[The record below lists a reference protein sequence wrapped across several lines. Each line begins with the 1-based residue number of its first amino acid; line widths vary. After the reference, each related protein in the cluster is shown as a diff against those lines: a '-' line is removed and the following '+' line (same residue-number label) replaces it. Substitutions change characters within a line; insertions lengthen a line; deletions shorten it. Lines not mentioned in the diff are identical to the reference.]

1 VQQVDSGT
9 LILRRQDIAGLLS
22 FGDYVDACRD
32 VFRAHATGNVIAPAL
47 MHLDTDAGEFH
58 IKGGGI
64 RGARTFVAVKVNG
77 GFFQNPARFNLPAIQ
92 GSIVL
97 CDGDNGA
104 PVAYMESGEITVNR
118 TGATTAVA
126 AMELA
131 RADARTVTICGC
143 GRQGRIQLIGILHA
157 RPAVDRV
164 FAYDVNA
171 EAARSFAANMSREL
185 SIQVTAIETV
195 GEGAVESDVIV
206 TCTPSR
212 KPYLLAEHV
221 RPGTFV
227 AAVGADSPDK
237 QELDPQVLAHAAVVT
252 DITVQCEHVGELHHA
267 IAAGLM
273 TAADVRAQ
281 LGEIVLGRAA
291 GRLRD
296 DERIVFDTT
305 GTALQDAA
313 AAAAVYERAVARGV
327 GQFVQL

>member
-1 VQQVDSGT
+1 VSSGT

-22 FGDYVDACRD
+22 FADYVDACRD

-77 GFFQNPARFNLPAIQ
+77 GFFQNPARFNMPAIQ

-104 PVAYMESGEITVNR
+104 PLAYMDSSEITINR

-126 AMELA
+126 AAALA
-131 RADARTVTICGC
+131 RPDSRTVTICGC
-143 GRQGRIQLIGILHA
+143 GRQGRIQLIGIRHA
-157 RPAVDRV
+157 LPGVDRV

-171 EAARSFAANMSREL
+171 EAARLFAANMSREL
-185 SIQVTAIETV
+185 SIDVTAVDTV
-195 GEGAVESDVIV
+195 GEGAPESDVIV

-212 KPYLLAEHV
+212 KPFLLAEHV
-221 RPGTFV
+221 RPGAFV

-237 QELDPQVLAHAAVVT
+237 QELDPRVLAQAAVIT
-252 DITVQCEHVGELHHA
+252 DITGQCEHVGELHHA

-273 TAADVRAQ
+273 SASDVRAQ
-281 LGEIVLGRAA
+281 LGEIVSGSVA
-291 GRLRD
+291 GRLNAG
-296 DERIVFDTT
+296 ERIVFDTT

-327 GQFVQL
+327 GQYVQL

>member
-1 VQQVDSGT
+1 MVPGT

-22 FGDYVDACRD
+22 FADYVAACRD
-32 VFRAHATGNVIAPAL
+32 VFRAHAAGDVIAPAL

-58 IKGGGI
+58 VKGGGI

-77 GFFQNPARFNLPAIQ
+77 GFFQNPARFNMPAIQ

-104 PVAYMESGEITVNR
+104 PIAFMDSIEITVNR

-126 AMELA
+126 ATELA
-131 RADARTVTICGC
+131 RADSRTVTICGC

-157 RPAVDRV
+157 LPAVDKV

-171 EAARSFAANMSREL
+171 DAARLFAANMSREL
-185 SIQVTAIETV
+185 SVDVRAV
-195 GEGAVESDVIV
+195 DAVADGARESDVIV

-237 QELDPQVLAHAAVVT
+237 QELDPHVLAQAAVVT
-252 DITVQCEHVGELHHA
+252 DITGQCEHVGELHHA

-273 TAADVRAQ
+273 AVSDVRAQ
-281 LGEIVLGRAA
+281 LGEIVSGRAT
-291 GRLRD
+291 GRLSP

-313 AAAAVYERAVARGV
+313 AAAAVYERAIALGV